1 MTLTLYNSGKDSRIG
16 AMDFAIRRVVRI
28 FPLYLLVFFALFIA
42 AASAGVGGPE
52 GFEPTLTNFV
62 WNALL
67 LPRDDLTT
75 YMPVSAWTLTHE
87 LMFYTICIVGF
98 FSKRL
103 FWFLLGLWSAAC
115 LIYFVWEGSIKNL
128 AMLLSPLNIYFLL
141 GVLCAALFRV
151 HKDTNSM
158 LWLST
163 GFIMLTCAILVETAV
178 FSAGQRTIYDA
189 ILYAI
194 SFFALTFAM
203 ATLKTSN
210 QSLLARVMD
219 YFGKISYALYLLN
232 FPIIVAVAMIVARF
246 ETGLIGQIIFVL
258 ISISASLIASTLS
271 FKLIESPGIAI
282 GRMVANKVTSRATSA
297 TAPV

>member
-1 MTLTLYNSGKDSRIG
+1 
-16 AMDFAIRRVVRI
+16 
-28 FPLYLLVFFALFIA
+28 
-42 AASAGVGGPE
+42 
-52 GFEPTLTNFV
+52 
-62 WNALL
+62 
-67 LPRDDLTT
+67 
-75 YMPVSAWTLTHE
+75 MPVRAWTLTHE

-103 FWFLLGLWSAAC
+103 FWFSLGLWSAAC